1 MNLHLPP
8 SCYRCRCVLFFII
21 KELLK
26 ILSSN
31 NFFCYCTF
39 IMLLFVIIIIIIIII
54 TFVDV
59 LFLLSKVS
67 YPSNFF
73 FIIIHL

>member
-8 SCYRCRCVLFFII
+8 SCYRCRCVLFFNI

-39 IMLLFVIIIIIIIII
+39 IMLLFVIIIIIIII